1 MAVVDASPIVYYSRI
16 GELYWL
22 LAFYRSLKTTGV
34 VDWGIF
40 YPLAI
45 IPIGIVGAANAYNM
59 LAGYSGLEAWI
70 VYHKR
75 PGDPGA
81 DDRQDYGKD
90 PYGGRK
96 NDEDTTDAC

>member
-1 MAVVDASPIVYYSRI
+1 MAVVDASPIIYYSRI

-22 LAFYRSLKTTGV
+22 LAFYRALKTTGA

-59 LAGYSGLEAWI
+59 LAGYNGLEAGM

-75 PGDPGA
+75 PGD
-81 DDRQDYGKD
+81 RRDYGKD
-90 PYGGRK
+90 PYGGRWG
-96 NDEDTTDAC
+96 DEDTTDAC